1 MIENPNPMK
10 TSEVTRDLVGTVFLA
25 HSAELLGKIFEVL
38 EKDGSD
44 FFEYAENVRP
54 AFTERFVTEDG
65 RLKNDYQGCYVL
77 ALAFDMVPDDV
88 RKLLAKRLAEMIV
101 ENGCRLDTGFLSVP
115 YLLDVLCDNG
125 YEELATRLFMQKK
138 CPSWLYEVEKGATTI
153 WESWACI
160 TPDGHV
166 GTFSFNHYAMGC
178 VLDWFVRRVCGLRLR
193 TPGGRMIA
201 VNPDVDLSMD
211 FELEYR
217 TEYGKVRISKVGE
230 NIDVETTGEIEVV
243 R

>member
-1 MIENPNPMK
+1 MMENPNPMK

-44 FFEYAENVRP
+44 FFEYAENVRS

-77 ALAFDMVPDDV
+77 ALAFDMVSDDV

-138 CPSWLYEVEKGATTI
+138 CPSWLYEVEK
-153 WESWACI
+153 
-160 TPDGHV
+160 
-166 GTFSFNHYAMGC
+166 
-178 VLDWFVRRVCGLRLR
+178 VRRPSGSHGHASLR
-193 TPGGRMIA
+193 TVMSGRFPSTIMRWGA
-201 VNPDVDLSMD
+201 FL
-211 FELEYR
+211 
-217 TEYGKVRISKVGE
+217 
-230 NIDVETTGEIEVV
+230 TGSSAECAGSDC
-243 R
+243 